1 MWSNVLMMV
10 RSIWFWCLAVEFL
23 RLMMLSRFRLFAVH
37 LRCVSYLV
45 VIVLEHSGRGLLMNQ
60 TWVTFKHT
68 FLRSHDCCN
77 RDALYAL
84 MVSMLVI
91 VVIGQFITA
100 ATSLL
105 VGDHCL
111 RVKVLPGTVF
121 SVVLFELSRLYHM
134 FATIILLIMMFML
147 FDFRLLVVMVLWL
160 LLS

>member
-23 RLMMLSRFRLFAVH
+23 LRLMMLSGFSLFAVH

-68 FLRSHDCCN
+68 FLRSHDCFN

-84 MVSMLVI
+84 MVTMLVV

-111 RVKVLPGTVF
+111 RVKVLSGTVF

-134 FATIILLIMMFML
+134 FATIILLIMMML
-147 FDFRLLVVMVLWL
+147 FDFRLLGMMVLWL